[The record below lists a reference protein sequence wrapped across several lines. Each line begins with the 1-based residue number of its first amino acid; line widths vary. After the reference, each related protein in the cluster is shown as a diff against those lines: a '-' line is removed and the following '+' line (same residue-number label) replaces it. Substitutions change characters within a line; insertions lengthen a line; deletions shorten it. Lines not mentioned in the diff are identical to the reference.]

1 MQDLKN
7 KNANLYLTGDVVTI
21 GFGALII
28 VLSFVIVT
36 VINILLG
43 VVFIIYGGYKIA
55 FGQMVGKISKSTLII
70 ALIDGALYLVIG
82 ILLIINSDS
91 IYIILGVIL
100 MVAGIIDLIQI
111 MSAKGPFNERKTSS
125 KDVLDVEVKVIDE
138 EEK

>member
-1 MQDLKN
+1 
-7 KNANLYLTGDVVTI
+7 
-21 GFGALII
+21 
-28 VLSFVIVT
+28 
-36 VINILLG
+36 
-43 VVFIIYGGYKIA
+43 
-55 FGQMVGKISKSTLII
+55 MVGKISRSALII

-125 KDVLDVEVKVIDE
+125 KDVLDVEVKVIDD